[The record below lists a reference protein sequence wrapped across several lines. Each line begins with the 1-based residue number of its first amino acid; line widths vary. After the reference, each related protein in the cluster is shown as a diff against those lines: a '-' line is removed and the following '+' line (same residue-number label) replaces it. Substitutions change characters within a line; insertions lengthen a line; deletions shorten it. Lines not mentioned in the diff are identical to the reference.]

1 MRIPLV
7 TALVASTAL
16 AGCTMAPRYERPAAP
31 IPQSWPSPA
40 DTTAAGIDAPWRD
53 VFTDPRLQGVIQL
66 ALEQNRDL
74 RAATAN
80 IERAR
85 AAYRIQRAD
94 LLPGIDATGQVQRGR
109 TPAGATGQGQALET
123 ELYSVSAGFAAYELD
138 LFGRVRSLGDAAL
151 QSFFA
156 AAENRRAVQV
166 SLVAEVAA
174 AYLTLAADQD
184 LVGLTRDTLA
194 SRDAAFDIA
203 RKRFDAGAASELDL
217 RQAQTLAEQARSD
230 LATAEAQVVR
240 DRNALRL
247 LTGADLPVEL
257 APQGGLAGVD
267 AVTDAP
273 AGLPSEALTRRP
285 DVLAAEHALR
295 AQNANIGA
303 ARAAFFPRISLTG
316 ALGTIS
322 PELNGLFE
330 GGTRTWSFT
339 PQVTLPIFAG
349 GANLANLRGTEAARD
364 AALAQYE
371 KAVQTAFRE
380 VADALATRSTIG
392 DRVAAQ
398 ARLVDAAQTAQRLSQ
413 ARYDAGLDGYLT
425 LLDAQRTLYAARQSQ
440 LAADLAR
447 ATNRVELYRALG
459 GGAGADTP

>member
-1 MRIPLV
+1 MALRVMRIPLV

-156 AAENRRAVQV
+156 AAEDRRAAGQP
-166 SLVAEVAA
+166 VAEVAA

-184 LVGLTRDTLA
+184 LVGLTRT
-194 SRDAAFDIA
+194 
-203 RKRFDAGAASELDL
+203 
-217 RQAQTLAEQARSD
+217 
-230 LATAEAQVVR
+230 
-240 DRNALRL
+240 
-247 LTGADLPVEL
+247 PW
-257 APQGGLAGVD
+257 
-267 AVTDAP
+267 
-273 AGLPSEALTRRP
+273 
-285 DVLAAEHALR
+285 
-295 AQNANIGA
+295 
-303 ARAAFFPRISLTG
+303 RAATRPS
-316 ALGTIS
+316 IS
-322 PELNGLFE
+322 PASG
-330 GGTRTWSFT
+330 ST
-339 PQVTLPIFAG
+339 PAPPPS
-349 GANLANLRGTEAARD
+349 
-364 AALAQYE
+364 
-371 KAVQTAFRE
+371 
-380 VADALATRSTIG
+380 ST
-392 DRVAAQ
+392 
-398 ARLVDAAQTAQRLSQ
+398 
-413 ARYDAGLDGYLT
+413 
-425 LLDAQRTLYAARQSQ
+425 
-440 LAADLAR
+440 
-447 ATNRVELYRALG
+447 
-459 GGAGADTP
+459 